1 MRPLARALQQYYR
14 LSRVRWLCR
23 SRRADILARAP
34 VLLGVLAVLG
44 SCTRRPPPPRP
55 YLAFVANEVSNTLAV
70 VNLASFQ
77 MIASIP
83 VAPEP
88 VRVLARPH
96 ARELFVLSRSGTVSV
111 ITYPELRVTA
121 SIRIGSPAANLV
133 MSADGR
139 LAAANNARGEIVWID
154 CDSRTIEGRLT
165 TGGDIS
171 GLAFSPNGKML
182 VAADSAHDRLI
193 FVDVQ
198 SGTIRGET
206 HVGKAPG
213 PIATLPD
220 GSKLFVADT
229 GEAKIS
235 AVDVATRQVLS
246 NIDLASRPLA
256 LALKPDG
263 GELIALCPESA
274 TLAILDTFHDD
285 VESEMPTGI
294 DPVAAVPTRDS
305 AKLYVANR
313 GDGTVEAIDLQN
325 RSQPGSVLSTRA
337 GIAPSALALTPDER
351 FLAVT
356 DSASSSLAVLGTV
369 PISTKSSRVPSVP
382 HLPLITTINV
392 GAQPV
397 DVAVPDWLK

>member
-1 MRPLARALQQYYR
+1 M
-14 LSRVRWLCR
+14 RWLCH
-23 SRRADILARAP
+23 SRRADILARTP
-34 VLLGVLAVLG
+34 VLFGVLAVLG

-55 YLAFVANEVSNTLAV
+55 YLAFVANEGSNTLAV

-88 VRVLARPH
+88 VRVLPRPD
-96 ARELFVLSRSGTVSV
+96 ARELFVLSRSGTLSV

-121 SIRIGSPAANLV
+121 SIRVGTLAANLV

-139 LAAANNARGEIVWID
+139 LAAASDARGEIVWID
-154 CDSRTIEGRLT
+154 CDSRAIERRLT

-193 FVDVQ
+193 FVDVT
-198 SGTIRGET
+198 SGTIQGET

-213 PIATLPD
+213 PMAILPD

-229 GEAKIS
+229 GEPEVS
-235 AVDVATRQVLS
+235 AVDLATRQVLS
-246 NIDLASRPLA
+246 NIDLASRPVA
-256 LALKPDG
+256 LVLKPDG
-263 GELIALCPESA
+263 GELIALCRESA

-285 VESEMPTGI
+285 AESEMPTGI
-294 DPVAAVPTRDS
+294 SPVAAVPTRDS
-305 AKLYVANR
+305 ARLYVANR

-356 DSASSSLAVLGTV
+356 DPASSSLAVLGTG
-369 PISTKSSRVPSVP
+369 PLSAKSSKVPSVP
-382 HLPLITTINV
+382 LPLITTISV

-397 DVAVPDWLK
+397 DVAIPDWLK